1 MQCVWS
7 LARVSNH
14 SNSLP
19 FSSSRPGRPPKRAPV
34 GLSLAAS
41 HLQHQQM
48 KKHRMDNG
56 DYPYENGHM
65 GAGQYCEQNRASLG
79 IYVGIMQIAQQQ
91 QRNDPIYHIALRAAG
106 NAKKACPLTQLT
118 TNGKSFSGLARD
130 ILKLLSKTTRKNFRS
145 PADLTS
151 DADRIRGRTAI

>member
-1 MQCVWS
+1 MQWTRG
-7 LARVSNH
+7 RVSNH

-41 HLQHQQM
+41 HLQHQQI

-65 GAGQYCEQNRASLG
+65 GGEFFQTTPFGRLNSRKAS
-79 IYVGIMQIAQQQ
+79 
-91 QRNDPIYHIALRAAG
+91 D
-106 NAKKACPLTQLT
+106 
-118 TNGKSFSGLARD
+118 D
-130 ILKLLSKTTRKNFRS
+130 IVY
-145 PADLTS
+145 
-151 DADRIRGRTAI
+151 GC